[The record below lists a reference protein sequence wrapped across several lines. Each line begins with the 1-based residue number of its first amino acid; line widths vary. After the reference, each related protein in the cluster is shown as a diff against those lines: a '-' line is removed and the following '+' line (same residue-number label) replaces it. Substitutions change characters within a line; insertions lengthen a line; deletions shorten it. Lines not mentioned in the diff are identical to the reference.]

1 MNKIEIYKRLYKDY
15 TKKYLDK
22 IILSALL
29 SVLVAGSTSAIAW
42 LLDPA
47 IKKLFIEKDQ
57 SLIIIIPLFIIIAF
71 TTKGLSLYFAKA
83 TMISVGEEIKKKLQF
98 DMVNTLIKTDTQII
112 DKKHS
117 GKFISNLT
125 YDVTHITN
133 LLSNAILTLFKDSL
147 TLIGLLTVMFLQ
159 NWKLAL
165 ISIVMIP
172 LASISAKTL
181 GKRIGKVTT
190 EAQEKSGYLTTY
202 LVELFKN
209 HKLIK
214 IFQKE
219 NLEIDRA
226 DEYLAE
232 LKDKNKKIQTV
243 FVRLSPIMETLTG
256 IMVAV
261 LIFYSGKLMAKGEVD
276 INNFFSFLAA
286 MMLAYQPVRSLS
298 TLNMIINGGLSA
310 ASRIL
315 PIIDQKNTIKN
326 LEFAKPLKINVAS
339 INFKNVNFSY
349 EVNEGPTLQSINLKF
364 EGGKMTS
371 LVGHSGSG
379 KSTIL
384 NLIPRFYDAKSGDI
398 IIDDQS
404 IYGSTIESL
413 RSEISMVSQET
424 TLFDD
429 TIKNNIKYGR
439 QEATDEEV
447 FKVAKLS
454 YCDEF
459 INNLPNK
466 FDTLIGENGVRLSGG
481 EKQRLSIARAMMKKS
496 SIILLDE
503 ATSSLDSE
511 TESKIQD
518 ALKILTKNKTTIVI
532 AHRLSTILNSNNI
545 YVIDKGKIIANGNH
559 KTLMENQS
567 YIKISMK
574 NRYKNK
580 YVFFVSNYFIITC
593 FNISN
598 LNNL

>member
-1 MNKIEIYKRLYKDY
+1 MIDKKSIYKRLYKDY
-15 TKKYLDK
+15 SKKFINK
-22 IILSALL
+22 IFLSAFF
-29 SVLVAGSTSAIAW
+29 SILVAGSTSAIAW

-57 SLIIIIPLFIIIAF
+57 TLILLIPFLIIVSF
-71 TTKGLSLYFAKA
+71 TVKGFSLYFAKI
-83 TMISVGEEIKKKLQF
+83 TMIGVGESVKKMLQY
-98 DMVNTLIKTDTQII
+98 DMVNTLVGNDTQII

-133 LLSNAILTLFKDSL
+133 LLSHGILTLFKDSL
-147 TLIGLLTVMFLQ
+147 TLLGLLVVMFTQ

-181 GKRIGKVTT
+181 GKRVGKVAT
-190 EAQEKSGYLTTY
+190 EAQEKSGFLTTY
-202 LVELFKN
+202 LIELFKN

-219 NLEIDRA
+219 DYEKNRA
-226 DEYLAE
+226 DIYLSQ
-232 LKDKNKKIQTV
+232 LKEKNQKIQTV
-243 FVRLSPIMETLTG
+243 FVRMSPIMETLTG
-256 IMVAV
+256 IMIAV
-261 LIFYSGKLMAKGEVD
+261 LIFYSGKLMSNGELD

-298 TLNMIINGGLSA
+298 TLNMVINQGLSA

-315 PIIDQKNTIKN
+315 PIIDQKNNINDAIDAKDIIIRNARIKFKN
-326 LEFAKPLKINVAS
+326 L
-339 INFKNVNFSY
+339 NFSY
-349 EVNEGPTLQSINLKF
+349 EIKEEKTLKSINLEF

-384 NLIPRFYDAKSGDI
+384 NLIPRFYDAQSGDI
-398 IIDDQS
+398 TIDDQS
-404 IYGSTIESL
+404 IYKSTIKSL
-413 RSEISMVSQET
+413 REEISLVSQET

-429 TIKNNIKYGR
+429 TIKNNIKYAKKD
-439 QEATDEEV
+439 ATDDEV
-447 FKVAKLS
+447 NKVAKLS
-454 YCDEF
+454 FCDEF
-459 INNLPNK
+459 IKNLPNG
-466 FDTLIGENGVRLSGG
+466 FETLIGENGVRLSGG

-511 TESKIQD
+511 TESKIQE
-518 ALKILTKNKTTIVI
+518 ALKILTKDKTTIVI
-532 AHRLSTILNSNNI
+532 AHRLSTVLNSNNI
-545 YVIDKGKIIANGNH
+545 YVIDAGEVVENGKH
-559 KTLMENQS
+559 EDLMLTSEL
-567 YIKISMK
+567 
-574 NRYKNK
+574 YKNFYEK
-580 YVFFVSNYFIITC
+580 QIQK
-593 FNISN
+593 
-598 LNNL
+598 

>member
-1 MNKIEIYKRLYKDY
+1 MMNKSEIYKRLYKDY
-15 TKKYLDK
+15 SKQYLNK
-22 IILSALL
+22 IVLSALF
-29 SVLVAGSTSAIAW
+29 SILVAASTSAIAW

-57 SLIIIIPLFIIIAF
+57 TLIILIPLMIILAF
-71 TTKGLSLYFAKA
+71 SVKGISLYLAKA
-83 TMISVGEEIKKKLQF
+83 TMIAVGESVKKKLQY
-98 DMVNTLIKTDTQII
+98 DMVNTLISTDTQII

-159 NWKLAL
+159 NWRLAL
-165 ISIVMIP
+165 ISIIMIP
-172 LASISAKTL
+172 LASIASKTL
-181 GKRIGKVTT
+181 GKRISKVTT

-219 NLEIDRA
+219 DFE
-226 DEYLAE
+226 
-232 LKDKNKKIQTV
+232 KNKADKYLKQLKEKNQKIQTV
-243 FVRLSPIMETLTG
+243 FVRMSPIMETLTG
-256 IMVAV
+256 IMIAV
-261 LIFYSGKLMAKGEVD
+261 LIFYSGKLMAKGELN

-298 TLNMIINGGLSA
+298 TLNMILKQGLSA

-315 PIIDQKNTIKN
+315 PIIDQENEIKDN
-326 LEFAKPLKINVAS
+326 QEAKPLKIKNS
-339 INFKNVNFSY
+339 EITFKDVNFSY
-349 EVNEGPTLQSINLKF
+349 EVKEGSTLNSVNLEFK
-364 EGGKMTS
+364 GGKMTS

-384 NLIPRFYDAKSGDI
+384 NLIPRFYDIQSGVI
-398 IIDDQS
+398 MIDGQS
-404 IYGSTIESL
+404 IYKSTIKSI
-413 RSEISMVSQET
+413 RKEISMVSQET

-429 TIKNNIKYGR
+429 TIKNNIKYAR
-439 QEATDEEV
+439 EDADDEEV
-447 FKVAKLS
+447 YKVAKLS
-454 YCDEF
+454 FCEEF
-459 INNLPNK
+459 INKLPNK
-466 FDTLIGENGVRLSGG
+466 FETLIGENGVRLSGG
-481 EKQRLSIARAMMKKS
+481 EKQRLSIARAMLKKS

-511 TESKIQD
+511 TESKIQE
-518 ALKILTKNKTTIVI
+518 ALKILTKDKTTIVI

-545 YVIDKGKIIANGNH
+545 YVIDSGNVVDSGQHDQLIA
-559 KTLMENQS
+559 KSAL
-567 YIKISMK
+567 
-574 NRYKNK
+574 YKK
-580 YVFFVSNYFIITC
+580 FYEKQIQK
-593 FNISN
+593 
-598 LNNL
+598 